1 MEDRNYSRWLWL
13 VFVIPPAAAIIT
25 NLLAPDPHGHWTE
38 HLVPAGLKS
47 VQLILLVILLAMLGW
62 RKLGVPLLISFAVVA
77 IGIVYQVVGDYQVA
91 NSIWR
96 TTGDPGYGFGYVGG
110 HDTTAFGD
118 LIVLVGGFA
127 FAVIAGATR
136 RVRAKYAVIGVVMLI
151 IPPPF
156 FWPAAGVLML
166 VVLGLTSGSRLRR
179 PPLETM

>member
-1 MEDRNYSRWLWL
+1 L
-13 VFVIPPAAAIIT
+13 VFLIPPAAGIIT
-25 NLLAPDPHGHWTE
+25 SLLAPDPHGHWTE
-38 HLVPAGLKS
+38 HLTGVGLKS
-47 VQLILLVILLAMLGW
+47 VQLILLVVLVAMLGW

-77 IGIVYQVVGDYQVA
+77 IGIVYQVVGDYQIA
-91 NSIWR
+91 DSIWR
-96 TTGDPGYGFGYVGG
+96 TAGDPGFGLRYAGG

-118 LIVLVGGFA
+118 DIVKVGGFA

-136 RVRAKYAVIGVVMLI
+136 RVRVKYAVIGVVMLI

-179 PPLETM
+179 PPRRLSKDFNPVA